1 MTLINDFI
9 SLIYP
14 KTCMACGKS
23 LYKNENCLCTYC
35 LYHLPKT
42 NFHLEKDNEVERVFW
57 GRVRIE
63 SAASFLYFSKGGK
76 VQKIMHKLKYKGRQ
90 EIGVFLGEQ
99 YGLELLN
106 SDTFKNIDIIIP
118 VPLHKMKLKKRGYNQ
133 SEKFAEGLS
142 LSMKKPVSTDNLYRK
157 IFSET
162 QTKKTRYKR
171 WQNVESIFDIKNPEL
186 LKSKHILLVDDV
198 ITTGATMEACVNV
211 LKKVE
216 DIKISIASI
225 AYASNL

>member
-1 MTLINDFI
+1 
-9 SLIYP
+9 
-14 KTCMACGKS
+14 CMACGKS

>member
-1 MTLINDFI
+1 MILNDFI

>member
-23 LYKNENCLCTYC
+23 LYKNEDCLCTYC

-211 LKKVE
+211 LKKVPE
-216 DIKISIASI
+216 IKISIASI